1 LSNVRR
7 LYELQEIDLA
17 IKNNK
22 KSISDIE
29 GKLQDDSTVVEAKAK
44 LEEEESRL
52 SEMRKTEKQLDW
64 DIEELSVKMKDVDS
78 QLYGGSVK
86 NPKDLASLNEEL
98 EHFKQRRGI
107 MEDGLLDLMTDL
119 EQQQHAFDYA
129 KSELEKT
136 QVEWQ
141 DNNGHLVEDRDRL
154 NNETAELEGKRKDAA
169 SQVDKSDLVIYER
182 LRKTKGGEA
191 IARIEQGMCRGC
203 RINLPTHT
211 LQKVR
216 TGQEL
221 VYCTNCGR
229 ILYIS

>member
-1 LSNVRR
+1 MSNVRR

-17 IKNNK
+17 IRDNR
-22 KSISDIE
+22 KSIADIE
-29 GKLQDDSTVVEAKAK
+29 GKLQDDSTVVEAEAK
-44 LEEEESRL
+44 LQEEEKRL
-52 SEMRKTEKQLDW
+52 SETRKTEKQLEW
-64 DIEELSVKMKDVDS
+64 DVEEFSGKIDGVDK

-98 EHFKQRRGI
+98 EHFKQRRTV
-107 MEDGLLDLMTDL
+107 MEDKLLDLMTDL
-119 EQQQHAFDYA
+119 DECQCAYDVA
-129 KSELEKT
+129 KSEHEKA
-136 QVEWQ
+136 QGQWQ
-141 DNNGHLVEDRDRL
+141 ENNGHLVEDRDRL
-154 NNETAELEGKRKDAA
+154 NGEIAELESKRLDMV
-169 SQVDKSDLVIYER
+169 SQFDKSDLGIYER

-191 IARIEQGMCRGC
+191 ISMVELGMCKGC

-216 TGQEL
+216 GGQEL

>member
-1 LSNVRR
+1 MSNVRR

-17 IKNNK
+17 VRDNK
-22 KSISDIE
+22 KSIVDIE
-29 GKLQDDSTVVEAKAK
+29 GKLQDDSTVVDAKAK
-44 LEEEESRL
+44 LQEEEKRL
-52 SEMRKTEKQLDW
+52 SETRKTEKQLEW
-64 DIEELSVKMKDVDS
+64 DVEEFSGKISEVDK

-98 EHFKQRRGI
+98 EHFKQRRTI

-119 EQQQHAFDYA
+119 EERQSAFDVA
-129 KSELEKT
+129 KSGFEKA
-136 QVEWQ
+136 QGQWQ
-141 DNNGHLVEDRDRL
+141 ENNGHLVEDRDRL
-154 NNETAELEGKRKDAA
+154 NGEIAELQSKRDDMVP
-169 SQVDKSDLVIYER
+169 QLDKSDLAIYER
-182 LRKTKGGEA
+182 LRKVKGGEA
-191 IARIEQGMCRGC
+191 ISRVEQGMCRGC

-216 TGQEL
+216 GGQEL

>member
-1 LSNVRR
+1 VSSVKR
-7 LYELQEIDLA
+7 LYELQETDLA
-17 IKNNK
+17 IRDNR
-22 KSISDIE
+22 KSISGIE
-29 GKLQDDSTVVEAKAK
+29 SKLQDDSSVVDAKTRF
-44 LEEEESRL
+44 EEEGKRL
-52 SEMRKTEKQLDW
+52 SDMRKTEKQLEW
-64 DIEELSVKMKDVDS
+64 DIEELSVKISEVDK

-86 NPKDLASLNEEL
+86 NPKDLASLNEEQD
-98 EHFKQRRGI
+98 HFKQRRMG

-119 EQQQHAFDYA
+119 EEQQRVYDNA
-129 KSELEKT
+129 KSQFEKAQNT
-136 QVEWQ
+136 WQ
-141 DNNGHLVEDRDRL
+141 ENNGHLIEDKDRL
-154 NNETAELEGKRKDAA
+154 NGEIAELEGKREQAT
-169 SQVDKSDLVIYER
+169 SQLDKPSLAIYEK

-191 IARIEQGMCRGC
+191 VARLEQGMCRGC

>member
-1 LSNVRR
+1 LSDIRR
-7 LYELQEIDLA
+7 LYELQTIDLS
-17 IKNNK
+17 IRDNK
-22 KSISDIE
+22 KSIVGIE
-29 GKLQDDSTVVEAKAK
+29 GQLQDDSTVVEAKAK
-44 LEEEESRL
+44 LDEEEKLL

-64 DIEELSVKMKDVDS
+64 DIEELSVKMKDVDK

-98 EHFKQRRGI
+98 EHYKQRRMI

-119 EQQQHAFDYA
+119 EQQQRAFDYA
-129 KSELEKT
+129 KSGFEKAE
-136 QVEWQ
+136 VEWQ
-141 DNNGHLVEDRDRL
+141 DNNGHLVEDKERL
-154 NNETAELEGKRKDAA
+154 NGEIIELQSKREDVA
-169 SQVDKSDLVIYER
+169 SQIDAPSLNIYER
-182 LRKTKGGEA
+182 LRKSKGGEA
-191 IARIEQGMCRGC
+191 IAMVELGMCKGC

>member
-1 LSNVRR
+1 MSNVRR

-17 IKNNK
+17 IRDDRR
-22 KSISDIE
+22 SISDIE
-29 GKLQDDSTVVEAKAK
+29 GKLQDDSSLLEAKTK
-44 LEEEESRL
+44 LEEEEKHL
-52 SEMRKTEKQLDW
+52 SDMRKTEKQLDW
-64 DIEELSVKMKDVDS
+64 DIEELSVKMKDVDK

-98 EHFKQRRGI
+98 EHFKQRRSV

-119 EQQQHAFDYA
+119 EEQQRTYDHANNGFKKA
-129 KSELEKT
+129 

-141 DNNGHLVEDRDRL
+141 ENNGHLVEDRNRL
-154 NNETAELEGKRKDAA
+154 NGEIAELEGKREEVA
-169 SQVDKSDLVIYER
+169 SQIDQSDLGIYER
-182 LRKTKGGEA
+182 LRRTKGGEA
-191 IARIEQGMCRGC
+191 MSIVEQGMCKGC

-221 VYCTNCGR
+221 IYCTNCGR
-229 ILYIS
+229 ILCIS